1 MSEGTIKTTKKDKG
15 VWKSL
20 GGAVLAVGSLV
31 IAVLADRK
39 KKQ

>member
-1 MSEGTIKTTKKDKG
+1 MGGNIIKTTKKDKG

-39 KKQ
+39 KNQ